1 MTKFELLSN
10 IDLESYCELFGI
22 NLNEILSKN
31 QYKDIKPK
39 LGGYIIN
46 LQDSNVGNG
55 THWTAL
61 YITKDVAIYYDSF
74 GLPIPTIIVQ
84 FIRKFNKNAKILYSI
99 DEIQV
104 LESIFCGWYVLY
116 FLYFFDVL
124 HKRSSKYR
132 YLLNKHNSIFSLKNK
147 QLNDKILRMLIHNI
161 I

>member
-10 IDLESYCELFGI
+10 IDLESYCELLGK

-31 QYKDIKPK
+31 LFKNIKPK

-84 FIRKFNKNAKILYSI
+84 FIRKLNKNTKIPCSI
-99 DEIQV
+99 DEIKV
-104 LESIFCGWYVLY
+104 L
-116 FLYFFDVL
+116 
-124 HKRSSKYR
+124 
-132 YLLNKHNSIFSLKNK
+132 
-147 QLNDKILRMLIHNI
+147 
-161 I
+161 